1 MCVYI
6 YVCVY
11 IYMCVC
17 IYICVCV
24 YIYIYI
30 LTEGLFDVTIGLQWD
45 HSGTEACEPDGIY
58 LLRKQTY
65 RLKLKQTDLNLI
77 I

>member
-6 YVCVY
+6 YVC
-11 IYMCVC
+11 
-17 IYICVCV
+17 IYICV
-24 YIYIYI
+24 YIYIYIYIYICI